1 MVNIHPIFLQIFLD
15 DINLE
20 RCFPDGEWTKVVLIP
35 ILSFVTDMITYGE
48 WVKGISYSKTKIVFT
63 NNAELNFIFLGE
75 IILTV
80 IM

>member
-1 MVNIHPIFLQIFLD
+1 MDKGGFDSNTFFSTI
-15 DINLE
+15 
-20 RCFPDGEWTKVVLIP
+20 
-35 ILSFVTDMITYGE
+35 VTYMITDAE
-48 WVKGISYSKTKIVFT
+48 WLTGISYSKTKIVFT

>member
-1 MVNIHPIFLQIFLD
+1 MDKGGLD
-15 DINLE
+15 SNT
-20 RCFPDGEWTKVVLIP
+20 CFFSTI
-35 ILSFVTDMITYGE
+35 VTDMITDGE
-48 WVKGISYSKTKIVFT
+48 WVKGISISYSKTKIVFT

>member
-1 MVNIHPIFLQIFLD
+1 MDKGGFDSNIKLLFFPII
-15 DINLE
+15 
-20 RCFPDGEWTKVVLIP
+20 
-35 ILSFVTDMITYGE
+35 VTDMITDGE